1 MDGLSRSLGIGICL
15 NSWKTL
21 NMNQDLESQASL
33 PSCWVADL
41 EWAEI
46 WRLIA
51 GDTICSFLQSPL
63 VSKSYCSPVVA
74 QYQQSL
80 PSTRTT
86 SMTSLSKLL
95 SCKGGRMLAR
105 AQQTW
110 REPNLPW
117 QKTPS
122 FWLVHCFE
130 IKGHVLLLLILAPP
144 LSFSLSECEESGHA
158 YDMGWCSCVLCL
170 LNPNFLIQWN
180 NLTWQTLQSRPVW
193 ESCLG
198 IRLLQG
204 TKSASIKDVPC
215 RAVHQVL
222 VASNCHALCLVS
234 IQSLRIWDGDP

>member
-1 MDGLSRSLGIGICL
+1 MHGLSRSLGIGICL

-51 GDTICSFLQSPL
+51 GDTICAFLQSPL

-95 SCKGGRMLAR
+95 SCKGGRRLEGNPSCRDKKHPAFDLCTALKSKVMSFFFSFLLRLSAF
-105 AQQTW
+105 
-110 REPNLPW
+110 PW
-117 QKTPS
+117 VSVKKVACLRHGMV
-122 FWLVHCFE
+122 FLCFMPFE
-130 IKGHVLLLLILAPP
+130 SQ
-144 LSFSLSECEESGHA
+144 LSDPME
-158 YDMGWCSCVLCL
+158 
-170 LNPNFLIQWN
+170 Q
-180 NLTWQTLQSRPVW
+180 
-193 ESCLG
+193 SCLTNTSVSVQDG
-198 IRLLQG
+198 VQG
-204 TKSASIKDVPC
+204 
-215 RAVHQVL
+215 
-222 VASNCHALCLVS
+222 
-234 IQSLRIWDGDP
+234 